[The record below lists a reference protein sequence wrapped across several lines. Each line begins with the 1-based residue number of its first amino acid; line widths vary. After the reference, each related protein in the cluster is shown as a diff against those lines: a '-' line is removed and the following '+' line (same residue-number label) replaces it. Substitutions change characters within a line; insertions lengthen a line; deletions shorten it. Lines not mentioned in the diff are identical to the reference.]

1 MTTEE
6 LERENS
12 IENFDFSA
20 GERRESDIENEAGK
34 EKIVRELAKIDSVR
48 KLVAEKYPPYGVL
61 RDFIDHL
68 ASTEKVFTLAG
79 IKKFGGD
86 EIMGIFIDSELSVM
100 SDDTQIDKSV
110 FIYIKKEFIKTLND
124 IGKVTSELRS
134 KYGNNEAYE
143 KFIQYLEDNLT
154 MLLEVSRKSE
164 ESNFDVNK
172 EKEGAIHDIIKKIAE
187 DDKAEMEELE
197 SIYEEFKKELDKIGD

>member
-1 MTTEE
+1 MTTDD
-6 LERENS
+6 LEKENS
-12 IENFDFSA
+12 IEKFDFAS
-20 GERRESDIENEAGK
+20 REGKEIDVENEAGK

-86 EIMGIFIDSELSVM
+86 EIMGIFIDSELGVM

-110 FIYIKKEFIKTLND
+110 FLYIKKEFIRTLED
-124 IGKVTSELRS
+124 IGRITSELRS
-134 KYGNNEAYE
+134 KYASNESYE
-143 KFIQYLEDNLT
+143 KFIQYLENNLT
-154 MLLEVSRKSE
+154 MLLEVSRKST
-164 ESNFDVNK
+164 ESNFDINK
-172 EKEGAIHDIIKKIAE
+172 EKESAIHDIIKKIAE

-197 SIYEEFKKELDKIGD
+197 NIYEEFKKELNKIGD